1 MQISRA
7 VPRTSLL
14 VFEADLLVS
23 QPVTGNKLP
32 LIDVHFRV
40 RDATT
45 PGHYNDVV
53 FLNGVYQLIPQADAS
68 NIFTF
73 GPQHFDSSEGSST
86 AVAIDVIPIRTVG
99 MLLSNTQSPLFDQ
112 TGYKGAGFNHKQ

>member
-1 MQISRA
+1 MNRA

-14 VFEADLLVS
+14 VFEADLLAS
-23 QPVTGNKLP
+23 QPVTGNKLA

-45 PGHYNDVV
+45 PGRYNDVV
-53 FLNGVYQLIPQADAS
+53 FLNGVYQLIPRADAS

-73 GPQHFDSSEGSST
+73 GPQHFDSREGSST
-86 AVAIDVIPIRTVG
+86 AVAIDVIPVSTAGI
-99 MLLSNTQSPLFDQ
+99 LLSNTHSPLFDQ
-112 TGYKGAGFNHKQ
+112 TGYKGASNCIH